1 MKRKNKS
8 RTLNLIGLERLKK
21 LNEVMKI
28 SKINNMKKA
37 INRAIVLVLL
47 IVSFSTFAQPQQA
60 KEQKKELKAA
70 QNFLSEAQQSLQ
82 KDEFPTAEADYRK
95 AISLNPKS
103 ETAKYN
109 LGTAYYGKE
118 KNAEAMLRFKQ
129 AAQTATEK
137 SEKHKAFHNLGNTF
151 MNEKKYTEA
160 VESYKNALRNN
171 PNDDETRYNLALAKD
186 MLEKNPPPPK
196 DKDDKN
202 KDQNEDKKDQDKK
215 DQQDK
220 DDKNKEGD
228 KGDEKEDKDK
238 GDQKEDKKEGDKDK
252 DQGKPDKPKDEEG
265 DKPQQQQPIPG
276 QLSPQQV
283 KSLLEAM
290 NNEEKKTQDKINAEK
305 QKGAKVKTDKDW

>member
-1 MKRKNKS
+1 MFVAK
-8 RTLNLIGLERLKK
+8 TFFQKK
-21 LNEVMKI
+21 GMRNV
-28 SKINNMKKA
+28 S
-37 INRAIVLVLL
+37 LVLCTVL
-47 IVSFSTFAQPQQA
+47 FSLNSHAQQLA
-60 KEQKKELKAA
+60 KDQKKDLKAA

-82 KDEFPTAEADYRK
+82 KEEFPSAEADYRK

-109 LGTAYYGKE
+109 LGTAYYGKD

-129 AAQTATEK
+129 AATTATEK
-137 SEKHKAFHNLGNTF
+137 SEKHKAFHNLGNTY

-160 VESYKNALRNN
+160 VEAYKNALRNN

-186 MLEKNPPPPK
+186 MLEKNPPPPE
-196 DKDDKN
+196 DKDDKD
-202 KDQNEDKKDQDKK
+202 KDKKDQDKK
-215 DQQDK
+215 DQQDQQDKK
-220 DDKNKEGD
+220 DQGDNGDEKDQKD
-228 KGDEKEDKDK
+228 KGDEKEDKKD
-238 GDQKEDKKEGDKDK
+238 GDK
-252 DQGKPDKPKDEEG
+252 DQGKPDQPKDEG
-265 DKPQQQQPIPG
+265 DKPQQQQPVPG

>member
-1 MKRKNKS
+1 MFVNRTFFQKKS
-8 RTLNLIGLERLKK
+8 TGNISLVIYLLLFSLN
-21 LNEVMKI
+21 
-28 SKINNMKKA
+28 S
-37 INRAIVLVLL
+37 
-47 IVSFSTFAQPQQA
+47 FAQPQT
-60 KEQKKELKAA
+60 KEQKKELKAS

-82 KDEFPTAEADYRK
+82 KDEFPSAEADYRQ

-129 AAQTATEK
+129 AATIATDK
-137 SEKHKAFHNLGNTF
+137 SEKHKAFHNLGNTY

-186 MLEKNPPPPK
+186 LLEKNPPPPE

-202 KDQNEDKKDQDKK
+202 KDQDKDKKDQDKK
-215 DQQDK
+215 DQEDK
-220 DDKNKEGD
+220 KDQGD
-228 KGDEKEDKDK
+228 KGDEKDDKDK
-238 GDQKEDKKEGDKDK
+238 GDQNEDKKEGDKDK

-265 DKPQQQQPIPG
+265 DKPQQQQPVPG

>member
-1 MKRKNKS
+1 MIISEVKNI
-8 RTLNLIGLERLKK
+8 NYLINKT
-21 LNEVMKI
+21 M
-28 SKINNMKKA
+28 
-37 INRAIVLVLL
+37 VLVALVL
-47 IVSFSTFAQPQQA
+47 SFSTYAQET

-82 KDEFPTAEADYRK
+82 KEKFTDAEADYRQ

-129 AAQTATEK
+129 SATTATSK
-137 SEKHKAFHNLGNTF
+137 VAKHKAFHNLGNTY

-171 PNDDETRYNLALAKD
+171 PNDDQTRYNLALAKD
-186 MLEKNPPPPK
+186 LLDKNPPPPEDQNDK
-196 DKDDKN
+196 DKDK
-202 KDQNEDKKDQDKK
+202 NEDKKNQDNKDKQDQ
-215 DQQDK
+215 

-228 KGDEKEDKDK
+228 NGDEKEDKDK
-238 GDQKEDKKEGDKDK
+238 GDQKNDNKEGDKDK
-252 DQGKPDKPKDEEG
+252 DEGKPDKPKDEEG
-265 DKPQQQQPIPG
+265 DKPQQQQSVPG

-290 NNEEKKTQDKINAEK
+290 NNEEKKTQEKMNAEK
-305 QKGAKVKTDKDW
+305 QKGVKVQSDKDW

>member
-1 MKRKNKS
+1 MNILELKNINYGINK
-8 RTLNLIGLERLKK
+8 TLL
-21 LNEVMKI
+21 
-28 SKINNMKKA
+28 
-37 INRAIVLVLL
+37 LVLL
-47 IVSFSTFAQPQQA
+47 MFSFSTYAQET
-60 KEQKKELKAA
+60 KEQKRELKAA

-82 KDEFPTAEADYRK
+82 KEKFTDAEADFRQ

-129 AAQTATEK
+129 AATTATNK
-137 SEKHKAFHNLGNTF
+137 VEKHKAFHNLGNTY

-186 MLEKNPPPPK
+186 MLDKNPPPPE

-202 KDQNEDKKDQDKK
+202 KDQNQDKKDQDKDK
-215 DQQDK
+215 QDQ

-265 DKPQQQQPIPG
+265 DKPQEQQPVPG

-290 NNEEKKTQDKINAEK
+290 NNEEKKTQDKMNAEK
-305 QKGAKVKTDKDW
+305 QKGEKVQSDKDW

>member
-8 RTLNLIGLERLKK
+8 RTLNLIGIERLKK

-28 SKINNMKKA
+28 SKINNIKKA

-47 IVSFSTFAQPQQA
+47 TVSFSTFAQPQQA

-186 MLEKNPPPPK
+186 MLEKNPPPPE

-265 DKPQQQQPIPG
+265 DKPQQQQPVPG

>member
-1 MKRKNKS
+1 MRVVAKTFFK
-8 RTLNLIGLERLKK
+8 KK
-21 LNEVMKI
+21 LALNI
-28 SKINNMKKA
+28 SMLLCA
-37 INRAIVLVLL
+37 IL
-47 IVSFSTFAQPQQA
+47 FSVNSPAQQLA
-60 KEQKKELKAA
+60 KDQKKELKEA
-70 QNFLSEAQQSLQ
+70 QNFLSEAQQALQ
-82 KDEFPTAEADYRK
+82 KEEFPSAEADYRK

-129 AAQTATEK
+129 AASVSTEK
-137 SEKHKAFHNLGNTF
+137 TEKHKAFHNLGNTY

-160 VESYKNALRNN
+160 VEAYKNALRNN

-186 MLEKNPPPPK
+186 MLEKNPPPPQ

-202 KDQNEDKKDQDKK
+202 KDNKDQDKK
-215 DQQDK
+215 DQQDQQDKK
-220 DDKNKEGD
+220 DQGEDGDQKDQKD
-228 KGDEKEDKDK
+228 KGDEKEDK
-238 GDQKEDKKEGDKDK
+238 KEGDK

-265 DKPQQQQPIPG
+265 DKPQQQQPVPG

-305 QKGAKVKTDKDW
+305 QKGAKVKSDKDW